1 MRISTAGFHRTSS
14 DAFLKLQTSLAKT
27 QNELATGSRIQS
39 PADDPIGAV
48 HLLEL
53 NRSLVESEQFS
64 RNANAATARLNTEEQ
79 ALADSGSILQR
90 VRELVIQANSGV
102 IDDTGRSAIAVEL
115 QNRVQQLMDVANRRD
130 GKGEYLFS
138 GYATTQQPFSR
149 TGGAATYLG
158 DQGTRLQQIGAT
170 QRVADGDSGFE
181 VFFNVPQGNG
191 TFVTDVTAANTGTG
205 SIDTG
210 TVINAAAFPPDTYTI
225 TFVAPDSYQISN
237 SVPAV
242 IVPAVAGNF
251 TAGSAIS
258 FNGVQVNVSGAPAAG
273 DTFTVTNS
281 QKEDIFTSIDKVIAA
296 ISTGTG
302 GPAQRAQ
309 FATKIATALE
319 QLEQADNRVQTV
331 RAGVGA
337 RLSML
342 DDAQATGETLAV
354 ELQSAISKLRD
365 VDYAEAITRLNR
377 ESLGLQAA
385 QQSYA
390 KLAQLSLFNYL

>member
-1 MRISTAGFHRTSS
+1 MRISTAGFHRIPG
-14 DAFLKLQTSLAKT
+14 DAILKLQSSLSKT

-53 NRSLVESEQFS
+53 NRSLAESEQFG
-64 RNANAATARLNTEEQ
+64 RNADAAMARLSTEEQ

-90 VRELVIQANSGV
+90 VRELVVQANSGAV
-102 IDDTGRSAIAVEL
+102 ENLGREAIAVEL
-115 QNRVQQLMDVANRRD
+115 RNRVAELMDVANRRD
-130 GKGEYLFS
+130 GKSEYLFS
-138 GYATTQQPFSR
+138 GYATTQQPFVRS
-149 TGGAATYLG
+149 GGVATYLG
-158 DQGTRLQQIGAT
+158 DQGSRVQQVGTT

-181 VFFNVPQGNG
+181 VFFNVQQGNG
-191 TFVTDVTAANTGTG
+191 TFVTDVAAANTGTG

-210 TVINAAAFPPDTYTI
+210 RVINAALFTPETYTI
-225 TFVAPDSYQISN
+225 TFVAPDSYQITN
-237 SVPAV
+237 SVPTTV
-242 IVPAVAGNF
+242 VPAAPANF
-251 TAGSAIS
+251 VAGSAIS
-258 FNGVQVNVSGAPAAG
+258 FNGVQVTVTGTPAIG
-273 DTFTVTNS
+273 DTFTVSTS
-281 QKEDIFTSIDKVIAA
+281 QKEDIFTSIDKAITA

-302 GPAQRAQ
+302 GAAQRAQ

-319 QLEQADNRVQTV
+319 QLDRAEDNLQIV

-337 RLSML
+337 RLSVL
-342 DDAQATGETLAV
+342 DDAQATRENLSV
-354 ELQSAISKLRD
+354 ELESAISKLRD